1 MAFVNA
7 NNIEQIVESN
17 SINYIE
23 ESAGPEAIYNK
34 RETRNAVIND
44 DKQDQNLEKIVKQS
58 IRKSRPRKEVD
69 EQDPA
74 KSFLEKWKFKDPG
87 ICCVCL
93 EGATDVG
100 NMLVYCDGQK
110 CEVICHQECHGIK
123 NLPSTDDP
131 WYCDKCL
138 AKPSEV
144 VSCILCPK
152 KTGAFRRLHEEDDFK
167 TNSWVHLVCALW
179 MPGMW
184 IANTQGLNECSIIS
198 VEKTNWIKDCC
209 ICPKELASQ
218 GATVHCDA
226 GGCKNWIHVTCAQ
239 SYNLLEYED
248 DSEMS
253 DPYFVYCKEHCS
265 QAGTVRLNEWER
277 WILKRD
283 KFLDNV
289 RSEELQ
295 KRNNKLTS
303 ELIDQGKILREIFE
317 DNYSEYQKRREKQIV
332 KLRKNVA
339 QLYSEYKGDKDKISR
354 GEEQIE
360 SLEQK
365 KRTVK
370 SETIELA
377 NYLNR
382 LRFRVKAF
390 VEKMIKKDADDSNI
404 INNNVEIKQYTECS
418 TYKEAE
424 RQIRDGLIE
433 KSMIEIQRLLAKLPN
448 SISDWNNNNVEEAKT
463 INIKKLD
470 IEEIETLGLDN
481 AQKILVQRQKERKQ
495 KGKKGKK
502 TTTTATNNGKSKTPK
517 KNLKVSRTTS
527 TSSNNGS
534 EAFDTPSRS
543 CILCPKKTGAFRRL
557 QEEEGFKTDA
567 WVHLVCALWMPGMWI
582 ANTQGLN
589 ECSIISVEK
598 TNWIK
603 DCCICP
609 KELAS
614 QGATVHCDAGGCKN
628 WIHVTCAQSYNL
640 LEYED
645 DSEMSDPYFVY
656 CKEHCSQAG
665 TVRLNEWERWILKR
679 DKFLDN
685 VRSEELQKRNNK
697 LTSELIDQGKILR
710 EIFEDNYSEYQK
722 RREKQIVKLRKNVAQ
737 LYSEY
742 KGDKDKISRGEE
754 QIESLEQKK
763 RTVKSETIELANYLN
778 RLRFRVKAFV
788 EKMIK
793 KDADDSNIINNNVEI
808 KQYTECSTYKEAER
822 QIRDGLIEKSMIEI
836 QRLLAKLPNSISD
849 WNNNNVEEAKTINIK
864 KLDIEE
870 IETLGLDNAQKIL
883 VQRQKERKQKGKK
896 GKKTTTTATNN
907 GKSKTPKKNLKVSRT
922 TSTSS
927 NNGSEAF
934 DTPSR
939 VITNIKTQ
947 LSSSTNSTSKIID
960 ELTNQLKKA
969 YNTGMVPFPASRKNI
984 SDLINLP
991 ENNNSTIITTT
1002 SRMSAS
1008 SPSKNSKNK
1017 KKNSSEIF
1025 KDTYDYYSNKKVRN
1039 DDDEYYNSHSGNIN
1053 GNKNRSK
1060 IIYGSIISG
1069 TIENTIF
1076 SGSSNHSNRNV
1087 RKRSQKKPLMRK
1099 RKKNGNSS
1107 DSSQQQ
1113 YKLPS
1118 RYPQPICF
1126 KCDRI
1131 EPPDDYQPPSY
1142 VKNTKA
1148 SNLMLEKKGRDTVN
1162 RMIRCN
1168 FCTKWYHLACMN
1180 PPRKTMPIGAKAK
1193 VSYS

>member
-1 MAFVNA
+1 MEL
-7 NNIEQIVESN
+7 IELIP
-17 SINYIE
+17 IE
-23 ESAGPEAIYNK
+23 PIITIDNK
-34 RETRNAVIND
+34 SETDNTVVSD
-44 DKQDQNLEKIVKQS
+44 DKQDQKSEEVVEVSNG
-58 IRKSRPRKEVD
+58 RSRPRESKGKQKEDQSDD
-69 EQDPA
+69 EKDPVKA
-74 KSFLEKWKFKDPG
+74 FLEKWKFEDPG

-93 EGATDVG
+93 EGATAEE
-100 NMLVYCDGQK
+100 NMLVYCDGQ
-110 CEVICHQECHGIK
+110 EY
-123 NLPSTDDP
+123 P

-144 VSCILCPK
+144 V
-152 KTGAFRRLHEEDDFK
+152 
-167 TNSWVHLVCALW
+167 
-179 MPGMW
+179 
-184 IANTQGLNECSIIS
+184 
-198 VEKTNWIKDCC
+198 
-209 ICPKELASQ
+209 
-218 GATVHCDA
+218 
-226 GGCKNWIHVTCAQ
+226 
-239 SYNLLEYED
+239 
-248 DSEMS
+248 
-253 DPYFVYCKEHCS
+253 
-265 QAGTVRLNEWER
+265 
-277 WILKRD
+277 
-283 KFLDNV
+283 
-289 RSEELQ
+289 
-295 KRNNKLTS
+295 
-303 ELIDQGKILREIFE
+303 
-317 DNYSEYQKRREKQIV
+317 
-332 KLRKNVA
+332 
-339 QLYSEYKGDKDKISR
+339 
-354 GEEQIE
+354 
-360 SLEQK
+360 
-365 KRTVK
+365 
-370 SETIELA
+370 
-377 NYLNR
+377 
-382 LRFRVKAF
+382 
-390 VEKMIKKDADDSNI
+390 
-404 INNNVEIKQYTECS
+404 
-418 TYKEAE
+418 
-424 RQIRDGLIE
+424 
-433 KSMIEIQRLLAKLPN
+433 
-448 SISDWNNNNVEEAKT
+448 
-463 INIKKLD
+463 
-470 IEEIETLGLDN
+470 
-481 AQKILVQRQKERKQ
+481 
-495 KGKKGKK
+495 
-502 TTTTATNNGKSKTPK
+502 
-517 KNLKVSRTTS
+517 
-527 TSSNNGS
+527 
-534 EAFDTPSRS
+534 S

-907 GKSKTPKKNLKVSRT
+907 SKN
-922 TSTSS
+922 
-927 NNGSEAF
+927 
-934 DTPSR
+934 
-939 VITNIKTQ
+939 
-947 LSSSTNSTSKIID
+947 

-1008 SPSKNSKNK
+1008 SPSKNGKNK

-1025 KDTYDYYSNKKVRN
+1025 KDTYDYYSNKKARN
-1039 DDDEYYNSHSGNIN
+1039 DDDEYYNSHSDNIN

-1069 TIENTIF
+1069 TIENNIF
-1076 SGSSNHSNRNV
+1076 SSSSNHSNRNV

>member
-1 MAFVNA
+1 MEL
-7 NNIEQIVESN
+7 IELIP
-17 SINYIE
+17 IE
-23 ESAGPEAIYNK
+23 PIITIDNK
-34 RETRNAVIND
+34 SETDNTVVSD
-44 DKQDQNLEKIVKQS
+44 DKQDQKSEEVVEVSNG
-58 IRKSRPRKEVD
+58 RSRPRESKGKQKEDQSDD
-69 EQDPA
+69 EKDPVKA
-74 KSFLEKWKFKDPG
+74 FLEKWKFEDPG

-93 EGATDVG
+93 EGATAEE
-100 NMLVYCDGQK
+100 NMLVYCDGQ
-110 CEVICHQECHGIK
+110 EY
-123 NLPSTDDP
+123 P

-144 VSCILCPK
+144 V
-152 KTGAFRRLHEEDDFK
+152 
-167 TNSWVHLVCALW
+167 
-179 MPGMW
+179 
-184 IANTQGLNECSIIS
+184 
-198 VEKTNWIKDCC
+198 
-209 ICPKELASQ
+209 
-218 GATVHCDA
+218 
-226 GGCKNWIHVTCAQ
+226 
-239 SYNLLEYED
+239 
-248 DSEMS
+248 
-253 DPYFVYCKEHCS
+253 
-265 QAGTVRLNEWER
+265 
-277 WILKRD
+277 
-283 KFLDNV
+283 
-289 RSEELQ
+289 
-295 KRNNKLTS
+295 
-303 ELIDQGKILREIFE
+303 
-317 DNYSEYQKRREKQIV
+317 
-332 KLRKNVA
+332 
-339 QLYSEYKGDKDKISR
+339 
-354 GEEQIE
+354 
-360 SLEQK
+360 
-365 KRTVK
+365 
-370 SETIELA
+370 
-377 NYLNR
+377 
-382 LRFRVKAF
+382 
-390 VEKMIKKDADDSNI
+390 
-404 INNNVEIKQYTECS
+404 
-418 TYKEAE
+418 
-424 RQIRDGLIE
+424 
-433 KSMIEIQRLLAKLPN
+433 
-448 SISDWNNNNVEEAKT
+448 
-463 INIKKLD
+463 
-470 IEEIETLGLDN
+470 
-481 AQKILVQRQKERKQ
+481 
-495 KGKKGKK
+495 
-502 TTTTATNNGKSKTPK
+502 
-517 KNLKVSRTTS
+517 
-527 TSSNNGS
+527 
-534 EAFDTPSRS
+534 S

-907 GKSKTPKKNLKVSRT
+907 GKN
-922 TSTSS
+922 
-927 NNGSEAF
+927 
-934 DTPSR
+934 
-939 VITNIKTQ
+939 
-947 LSSSTNSTSKIID
+947 

-1180 PPRKTMPIGAKAK
+1180 PPRKTMPIG
-1193 VSYS
+1193 

>member
-1 MAFVNA
+1 MKEQKNKFYSIVSQTLRHEP
-7 NNIEQIVESN
+7 IEPI
-17 SINYIE
+17 ITID
-23 ESAGPEAIYNK
+23 NK
-34 RETRNAVIND
+34 SETDNTVVSD
-44 DKQDQNLEKIVKQS
+44 DKQDQKSEEVVEVSNG
-58 IRKSRPRKEVD
+58 RSRPRESKGKQKEDQSDD
-69 EQDPA
+69 EKDPVKA
-74 KSFLEKWKFKDPG
+74 FLEKWKFEDPG

-93 EGATDVG
+93 EGATAEE
-100 NMLVYCDGQK
+100 NMLVYCDGQ
-110 CEVICHQECHGIK
+110 EY
-123 NLPSTDDP
+123 P

-144 VSCILCPK
+144 V
-152 KTGAFRRLHEEDDFK
+152 
-167 TNSWVHLVCALW
+167 
-179 MPGMW
+179 
-184 IANTQGLNECSIIS
+184 
-198 VEKTNWIKDCC
+198 
-209 ICPKELASQ
+209 
-218 GATVHCDA
+218 
-226 GGCKNWIHVTCAQ
+226 
-239 SYNLLEYED
+239 
-248 DSEMS
+248 
-253 DPYFVYCKEHCS
+253 
-265 QAGTVRLNEWER
+265 
-277 WILKRD
+277 
-283 KFLDNV
+283 
-289 RSEELQ
+289 
-295 KRNNKLTS
+295 
-303 ELIDQGKILREIFE
+303 
-317 DNYSEYQKRREKQIV
+317 
-332 KLRKNVA
+332 
-339 QLYSEYKGDKDKISR
+339 
-354 GEEQIE
+354 
-360 SLEQK
+360 
-365 KRTVK
+365 
-370 SETIELA
+370 
-377 NYLNR
+377 
-382 LRFRVKAF
+382 
-390 VEKMIKKDADDSNI
+390 
-404 INNNVEIKQYTECS
+404 
-418 TYKEAE
+418 
-424 RQIRDGLIE
+424 
-433 KSMIEIQRLLAKLPN
+433 
-448 SISDWNNNNVEEAKT
+448 
-463 INIKKLD
+463 
-470 IEEIETLGLDN
+470 
-481 AQKILVQRQKERKQ
+481 
-495 KGKKGKK
+495 
-502 TTTTATNNGKSKTPK
+502 
-517 KNLKVSRTTS
+517 
-527 TSSNNGS
+527 
-534 EAFDTPSRS
+534 S

-939 VITNIKTQ
+939 
-947 LSSSTNSTSKIID
+947 
-960 ELTNQLKKA
+960 
-969 YNTGMVPFPASRKNI
+969 
-984 SDLINLP
+984 
-991 ENNNSTIITTT
+991 
-1002 SRMSAS
+1002 
-1008 SPSKNSKNK
+1008 
-1017 KKNSSEIF
+1017 
-1025 KDTYDYYSNKKVRN
+1025 
-1039 DDDEYYNSHSGNIN
+1039 
-1053 GNKNRSK
+1053 
-1060 IIYGSIISG
+1060 
-1069 TIENTIF
+1069 
-1076 SGSSNHSNRNV
+1076 
-1087 RKRSQKKPLMRK
+1087 
-1099 RKKNGNSS
+1099 
-1107 DSSQQQ
+1107 
-1113 YKLPS
+1113 
-1118 RYPQPICF
+1118 
-1126 KCDRI
+1126 
-1131 EPPDDYQPPSY
+1131 
-1142 VKNTKA
+1142 
-1148 SNLMLEKKGRDTVN
+1148 
-1162 RMIRCN
+1162 
-1168 FCTKWYHLACMN
+1168 
-1180 PPRKTMPIGAKAK
+1180 
-1193 VSYS
+1193 